1 MQSLL
6 TTPTDIAEQHWRSLA
21 GTCQVPSAEHLV
33 DCVLVQRENY
43 ARGVGK
49 SMMATRSGVGG
60 DGVTRW
66 RRNRS
71 WQRWAVSEMAARTRV
86 KTVGTSQT
94 KANFK
99 TNRTDLIVV
108 WRIKRFYELHTLS
121 FSCLAHRVLPPSIHS
136 VPRISAEL
144 SSSPLP
150 QCTQKPYKSVV
161 FVLAPPQGATWTYI
175 GMLHSNTFSYKQF
188 KENNSKSII
197 LSTKVILRHI
207 NRNITILE
215 ILLTQC

>member
-60 DGVTRW
+60 DRVTRW
-66 RRNRS
+66 RRSRS

-121 FSCLAHRVLPPSIHS
+121 FSCLALRVLPPSIHS
-136 VPRISAEL
+136 VPRNFRRTL
-144 SSSPLP
+144 FFSSPAVHTKTI
-150 QCTQKPYKSVV
+150 QVRSFCT
-161 FVLAPPQGATWTYI
+161 APPQGATWTYI

-197 LSTKVILRHI
+197 LSIKVILRHI